1 VLGFL
6 HAPPAPPAHAGCPAR
21 QLVQEVAWLA
31 PNVYMLNVRCGW
43 LDRFTGYC
51 MAVRW
56 SCLNLVSTRAR
67 HCVFNTPHNE
77 DAALSPCNTMRFICI
92 SIC

>member
-1 VLGFL
+1 ML
-6 HAPPAPPAHAGCPAR
+6 AAHAGGPAR

-43 LDRFTGYC
+43 FDRFTGYC

-67 HCVFNTPHNE
+67 TVFPTHLMTQMQ
-77 DAALSPCNTMRFICI
+77 LSHLVAQCASYARFV
-92 SIC
+92 